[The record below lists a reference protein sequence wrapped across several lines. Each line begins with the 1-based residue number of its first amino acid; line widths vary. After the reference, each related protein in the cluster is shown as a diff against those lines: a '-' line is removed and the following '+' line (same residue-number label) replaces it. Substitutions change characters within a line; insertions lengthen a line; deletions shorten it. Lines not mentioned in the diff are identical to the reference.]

1 MARVNLDEARCE
13 ALFVS
18 DLQRSDAPD
27 ATALAETVSAAVRRF
42 GVRGCAGLMAQEFG
56 EHPETA
62 ADRMRWVR
70 ELVGARRR

>member
-1 MARVNLDEARCE
+1 MTGVNVTDARCE

-27 ATALAETVSAAVRRF
+27 ASALAETVSAAVRRF
-42 GVRGCAGLMAQEFG
+42 GVSGCASLMAKEFG

-70 ELVGARRR
+70 DLVGARR

>member
-1 MARVNLDEARCE
+1 MTRVNVTDARCE

-27 ATALAETVSAAVRRF
+27 ATVLAETVSAAVRQF
-42 GVRGCAGLMAQEFG
+42 GVRGCASRMAQEFG

-62 ADRMRWVR
+62 ADRMRWLR
-70 ELVGARRR
+70 ELVGARR